1 MADSPLKQNL
11 DNYRV
16 CDPLIK
22 RRLWIVI
29 LAAFF
34 TCVTVL
40 FLPLTEELMEFNQQ
54 KLEKRQVNT
63 ITWQESQPPQQKQNA
78 QSQNKQTEK
87 DEQKEHTVKPPP
99 EKPAQPDL
107 PVKANSQLKLES
119 LPVKTDFEM
128 EFSVK
133 TVSQNTPR
141 TQSSTEGALKPSAFS
156 EGALDRAPTPLSQT
170 QPSYPFSART
180 KGLEGYVNVEIV
192 VNKNGKVEQAKAV
205 NAEPTDVFNKAAL
218 RAVKN
223 WTFRPGRKNNKPV
236 RSRVKVKIR
245 FRLQK

>member
-1 MADSPLKQNL
+1 MPDSPLKHNL
-11 DNYRV
+11 DNWRV
-16 CDPLIK
+16 RDPLIK

-40 FLPLTEELMEFNQQ
+40 FLPLTEELMDFNQT

-63 ITWQESQPPQQKQNA
+63 ITWQESQPPQQKQA
-78 QSQNKQTEK
+78 AQNKEKKNEK
-87 DEQKEHTVKPPP
+87 DKQKEHTIKPPP
-99 EKPAQPDL
+99 NEPAKPDL
-107 PVKANSQLKLES
+107 PVKSTSQLDIKS
-119 LPVKTDFEM
+119 LPVETDIEM
-128 EFSVK
+128 NFSVK
-133 TVSQNTPR
+133 PASNKAPT
-141 TQSSTEGALKPSAFS
+141 TQAPTEGILKPSAFR
-156 EGALDRAPTPLSQT
+156 EGALDKAPTPLSQT

-192 VNKNGKVEQAKAV
+192 VNKNGQVEQAKAV
-205 NAEPTDVFNKAAL
+205 NAEPPDVFDKAAI

-223 WTFRPGRKNNKPV
+223 WTFKPGRKNNKPV

-245 FRLQK
+245 FRLQE